1 MLIKIWWGKLREGD
15 SLEQLGRDVEENTA
29 MDCKETGWEVLG
41 WIDLA
46 QN

>member
-1 MLIKIWWGKLREGD
+1 MHIKVWWGKLKEGD
-15 SLEQLGRDVEENTA
+15 RLEQIGRDGEENIT
-29 MDCKETGWEVLG
+29 MDCKETGWEGLG